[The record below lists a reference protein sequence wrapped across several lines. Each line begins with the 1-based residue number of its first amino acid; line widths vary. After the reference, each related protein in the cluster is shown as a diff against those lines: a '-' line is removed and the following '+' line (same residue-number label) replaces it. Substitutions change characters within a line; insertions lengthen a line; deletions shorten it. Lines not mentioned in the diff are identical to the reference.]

1 MKALFVVNARSGP
14 TRRRDMAGLIRANC
28 TLDHEIIACE
38 RKEDL
43 DGIVAEG
50 MRNGVEAVIAVGGD
64 GTVHEVA
71 KRLIGTQLALGIIP
85 TGSGNG
91 FAHHHHI
98 PTNARAAVRMLADA
112 KPVVIDT
119 AEVNGEPFI
128 GVMGIGYAALI
139 AHRFAELPQR
149 GFRSY
154 VRAALSAF
162 LNYQPEEYEISADS
176 GALAGT
182 RKRRA
187 FLIEIAN
194 TAHWGNNFRIAPE
207 ASVLDGLLDV
217 VIVDPVPFFEGPL
230 FSMRLRFGTVHR
242 SRRVTTHRATEVV
255 IRVTPAISPASA
267 GRIAGAT
274 QVHLDGE
281 PLTMPAELRI
291 RIRPKSLTVL
301 VRSDIGL

>member
-1 MKALFVVNARSGP
+1 VKALFVVNARSGP
-14 TRRRDMAGLIRANC
+14 SRGRDMAGLIRANC
-28 TLDHEIIACE
+28 TLDHEVIACE

-43 DGIVAEG
+43 DSIVAEAL
-50 MRNGVEAVIAVGGD
+50 RNGVEAVIAVGGD

-98 PTNARAAVRMLADA
+98 PTNAQAAVRLLANA
-112 KPVVIDT
+112 KRVTIDT
-119 AEVNGEPFI
+119 AEVNGTPFI
-128 GVMGIGYAALI
+128 GVMGVGYAALI

-162 LNYQPEEYEISADS
+162 LNYQSEEYEISADT

-182 RKRRA
+182 QKRRA

-194 TAHWGNNFRIAPE
+194 TAHWGNNFRIAPQ
-207 ASVLDGLLDV
+207 ASVLDGMLDV
-217 VIVDPVPFFEGPL
+217 VIVEPVSFLGAPL
-230 FSMRLRFGTVHR
+230 FSLRLRLGTVHL
-242 SRRVTTHRATEVV
+242 SRRVKTYRAAEVV
-255 IRVTPAISPASA
+255 VRRKSEGP
-267 GRIAGAT
+267 
-274 QVHLDGE
+274 VHLDGE
-281 PLTMPAELRI
+281 PLTMAAELRI
-291 RIRPKSLTVL
+291 RVRPKSLDVL
-301 VRSDIGL
+301 VPADTVRV

>member
-1 MKALFVVNARSGP
+1 VKALFVVNARSGP
-14 TRRRDMAGLIRANC
+14 TRGRDMASVIRATC
-28 TLDHEIIACE
+28 TLDYEIVACE

-43 DGIVAEG
+43 DDIVAEAL
-50 MRNGVEAVIAVGGD
+50 RSGVEAVIAVGGD

-71 KRLIGTQLALGIIP
+71 KRLIGTRLALGIIP

-112 KPVVIDT
+112 KRVVIDT
-119 AEVNGEPFI
+119 AEVNGAPFI

-139 AHRFAELPQR
+139 AHRFADLPKR

-162 LNYQPEEYEISADS
+162 LNYQPEEYEIGADT

-182 RKRRA
+182 QKRRA
-187 FLIEIAN
+187 FLVEIAN

-207 ASVLDGLLDV
+207 ASVLDGMLNV
-217 VIVDPVPFFEGPL
+217 VIVDPISFFAGPL
-230 FSMRLRFGTVHR
+230 FSLRLRLGTVHR
-242 SRRVTTHRATEVV
+242 SRKVTTHRTAGVV
-255 IRVTPAISPASA
+255 VRRKSEGP
-267 GRIAGAT
+267 
-274 QVHLDGE
+274 VHLDGE
-281 PLTMPAELRI
+281 PFTMADELRI
-291 RIRPKSLTVL
+291 RVRPKSLTVL
-301 VRSDIGL
+301 VPSDTEMI

>member
-1 MKALFVVNARSGP
+1 VKALFVVNARSGP
-14 TRRRDMAGLIRANC
+14 IRGRDMAGLIRANC
-28 TLDHEIIACE
+28 TLLDYEIIASE

-43 DGIVAEG
+43 DGIVAVG
-50 MRNGVEAVIAVGGD
+50 LRNGVEAVIAVGGD

-98 PTNARAAVRMLADA
+98 PTNARAAVRMLPSA
-112 KPVVIDT
+112 KRVVIDT
-119 AEVNGEPFI
+119 AEVNGVPFI

-162 LNYQPEEYEISADS
+162 LNYQPEEYEVSADT

-182 RKRRA
+182 QKRRA

-207 ASVLDGLLDV
+207 ASVLDGMLDV
-217 VIVDPVPFFEGPL
+217 VIVDPMSFFEGPL
-230 FSMRLRFGTVHR
+230 FSLRLRLGTVHR
-242 SRRVTTHRATEVV
+242 SRRVTTIRATEVV
-255 IRVTPAISPASA
+255 IRVLPASA

-274 QVHLDGE
+274 RIHLDGE
-281 PLTMPAELRI
+281 PLTMEGELKI
-291 RIRPKSLTVL
+291 RVRPQSLTVL
-301 VRSDIGL
+301 VPPDAVMI

>member
-1 MKALFVVNARSGP
+1 MKTLFVVNARSGP
-14 TRRRDMAGLIRANC
+14 IRGRDMASVIRANC
-28 TLDHEIIACE
+28 TLNYEIIASE

-43 DGIVAEG
+43 DPIVAKALID
-50 MRNGVEAVIAVGGD
+50 GVEAVIAVGGD

-71 KRLIGTQLALGIIP
+71 KRLIGTHLALGIIP

-112 KPVVIDT
+112 KRVVIDT
-119 AEVNGEPFI
+119 AEVNGAPFI
-128 GVMGIGYAALI
+128 GIMGIGYAALI
-139 AHRFAELPQR
+139 AHRFAELPKR

-162 LNYQPEEYEISADS
+162 LNYQPEEYEVSAET

-217 VIVDPVPFFEGPL
+217 VIVDPIPFFEGPL
-230 FSMRLRFGTVHR
+230 FSMRLRLGTVND
-242 SRRVTTHRATEVV
+242 SRRVTTIRATEVV
-255 IRVTPAISPASA
+255 VRRRNEGP
-267 GRIAGAT
+267 
-274 QVHLDGE
+274 VHLDGE

-291 RIRPKSLTVL
+291 RVRPKSLTVL
-301 VRSDIGL
+301 VPSDTRL